1 MHKIYFPIHLDGGN
15 RGCEGI
21 AKGTALIL
29 GEPKEKLLGLCMDVE
44 LDRRLGVDEYVTL
57 VPTRPTS
64 LKTKLINKRIRLR
77 RIFGFYEDYI
87 VEDQYTPFLK
97 PASADDVMLST
108 GGDMMCYGNNQIIT
122 TNEMMHAR
130 GVKTVLWGCSMG
142 PSNLTPEKEA
152 TLRHFSLI
160 YARESLTYEF
170 FKSLGLKNMVCLPD
184 PAFVLEP
191 EKAELPECFS
201 RGDVI
206 GLNLSNYTVGADTL
220 DTAFGIEVIK
230 FLDYILTKTDKHIL
244 LVPHVFWQGQ
254 DDRIISHLIAGQY
267 SDYADRLSLLDS
279 EKLNYQ
285 QIRYVISQCYC
296 FIGGRTHAVI
306 SAYATCTPAIALGY
320 SIKSKGIARDLQ
332 LPEELVV
339 DCVNDIKP
347 DCLIRS
353 YQYLFENYDKVK
365 FILCSLVPEYR
376 KRPFEAKKLLC
387 FN

>member
-1 MHKIYFPIHLDGGN
+1 MKYYFPIHLDGGN

-29 GEPKEKLLGLCMDVE
+29 GEPKDKLLGLCMDVE
-44 LDRRLGVDEYVTL
+44 LDKRLGIDEYVTL
-57 VPTRPTS
+57 VPQRPTS

-77 RIFGFYEDYI
+77 RIFGHYEDYI

-97 PASADDVMLST
+97 PVSTDDVMFST

-122 TNEMMHAR
+122 TNEMMYAR

-142 PSNLTPEKEA
+142 PANLTPEKET

-170 FKSLGLKNMVCLPD
+170 FKSLGLKNVVCLPD

-191 EKAELPECFS
+191 EKTELPECFS
-201 RGDVI
+201 KGDVI
-206 GLNLSNYTVGADTL
+206 GLNLSNYTVGADSL
-220 DTAFGIEVIK
+220 DTAFGEEVVK
-230 FLDYILTKTDKHIL
+230 FLDYILINTDKHIL

-254 DDRIISHLIAGQY
+254 DDRIISHLIVERY
-267 SDYADRLSLLDS
+267 SDYADRLTFLDS
-279 EKLNYQ
+279 ENLNYQ

-320 SIKSKGIARDLQ
+320 SVKSKGIAGDLQ
-332 LPEELVV
+332 LSEELVV

-347 DCLIRS
+347 DCLINS
-353 YQYLFENYDKVK
+353 YQYLTVNYDKAK
-365 FILCSLVPEYR
+365 WLLSSLMPEYR
-376 KRPFEAKKLLC
+376 KRPFAMKQMVEQL
-387 FN
+387 